1 MSTNRT
7 AILVGGDRRFKHDNK
22 ILNMRTDYNKKMI
35 CYAAAMA
42 LVINASA
49 SLTVVHRQRD
59 WRFCQKCFVMFYDG
73 GKVGRCA
80 TGGVHAAQ
88 GYNFALPYD
97 ERETST
103 AQRNWR
109 RCRSCE
115 GMFFAG
121 FPGKG
126 GRCPAGGPHLP
137 ISQDYVLP
145 HDVPGT
151 SKAQTEWRFCQKCF
165 VMFYNGYQEKG
176 RCPTGGAHAAAGYG
190 FVLPHSQ

>member
-1 MSTNRT
+1 
-7 AILVGGDRRFKHDNK
+7 
-22 ILNMRTDYNKKMI
+22 
-35 CYAAAMA
+35 
-42 LVINASA
+42 
-49 SLTVVHRQRD
+49 
-59 WRFCQKCFVMFYDG
+59 
-73 GKVGRCA
+73 
-80 TGGVHAAQ
+80 
-88 GYNFALPYD
+88 
-97 ERETST
+97 
-103 AQRNWR
+103 
-109 RCRSCE
+109 
-115 GMFFAG
+115 MFFAG